1 MENAAEALK
10 MAGAVLIFVLA
21 LSIIIFS
28 FGQARESADII
39 LDYRD
44 RETEYIDAQFYYPNA
59 KTERNVNLETVIT
72 SVFRAYL
79 ENYKIVF
86 DGLNDPI
93 YKIKNKNGELVE
105 KYTLDLE
112 TNQNNEYKNVTL
124 ANDEQKVEFIKGI
137 LYGKYSNRADFE
149 EKFDIDLFGCNSIY
163 EQLTEKVSQGKVIKE
178 YLGVYYQNDSPDV
191 PDVNKIEKRIIT
203 YKIED

>member
-21 LSIIIFS
+21 LSIIIFY

-39 LDYRD
+39 LNYRD
-44 RETEYIDAQFYYPNA
+44 RETEYIDAQYYYPNST
-59 KTERNVNLETVIT
+59 TERNVNLETVIT

-86 DGLNDPI
+86 DGLDAPI
-93 YKIKNKNGELVE
+93 YKITNKDGVKIN

-112 TNQNNEYKNVTL
+112 TNQNYIYKNVIL
-124 ANDEQKVEFIKGI
+124 ANDEQKVEFIKGV
-137 LYGKYSNRADFE
+137 LYGEFDNKSEFQK
-149 EKFDIDLFGCNSIY
+149 KFHVDMEGCESIY
-163 EQLTEKVSQGKVIKE
+163 EQLTQKVSTGKKIKE
-178 YLGVYYQNDSPDV
+178 YLGVYYQNDSEGI

-203 YKIED
+203 YKIQ